1 MSDTN
6 KGKPGRDARG
16 VRINN
21 YSESMR
27 GRQPIENPEQQ
38 APTVLLETFRR
49 GFFDEVPAEGGGS
62 IRRRGPGQPPK
73 YPTIESFVDKV
84 NEYITYINDTFNS
97 TGYELIP
104 DIEGFCAFA
113 GIDRSTLFDWET
125 SRPPEYSNTIK
136 ALKNAIA
143 AYKKQLAMR
152 GKIPAVVFA
161 IDMNNNH
168 GYVQQQTIDIRA
180 TNKAQE
186 LPSAEDI
193 VKKLPKKDPTE
204 DTGGDDLTE
213 LL

>member
-1 MSDTN
+1 MSDKS
-6 KGKPGRDARG
+6 KGAPGRDARG

-21 YSESMR
+21 YNESMR
-27 GRQPIENPEQQ
+27 GRQSAENTEMEP
-38 APTVLLETFRR
+38 PSVYLETFRR
-49 GFFDEVPAEGGGS
+49 GFFGEIPGKGEGDVVQARTG
-62 IRRRGPGQPPK
+62 RPPK
-73 YPTIESFVDKV
+73 YPTIESFVDAV
-84 NEYITYINDTFNS
+84 NDYITYINDTFNN
-97 TGYELIP
+97 TGVELIP
-104 DIEGFCAFA
+104 DVEGFCAFI
-113 GIDRSTLFDWET
+113 GIDRGTLIEWET
-125 SRPPEYSNTIK
+125 SRPPEFSHTIK
-136 ALKNAIA
+136 ALKTQIA

-152 GKIPAVVFA
+152 GKIPPVVFA

-193 VKKLPKKDPTE
+193 VKKLPKQDTTT